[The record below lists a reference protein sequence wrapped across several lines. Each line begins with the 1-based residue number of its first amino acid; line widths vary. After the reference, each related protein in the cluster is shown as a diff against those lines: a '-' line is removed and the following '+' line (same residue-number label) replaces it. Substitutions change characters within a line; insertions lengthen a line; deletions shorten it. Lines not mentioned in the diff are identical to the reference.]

1 MNPELVGILTL
12 VFYAFVALSIMV
24 YQAVKLPDGWQ
35 AWILFVIARVYAP
48 VLWGVKRNRRCPF
61 PGNSAAIVIANHRS
75 PTDPLILWY
84 NSHLGNPKKTI
95 RSIRFLMAREYYELP
110 GLIGWISRATHAIP
124 VDRNG
129 QDVAPV
135 REALRRLKEG
145 DLIGVFPEGGIQ
157 TGRPIADANSGI
169 AFLALRSQAPVYPV
183 YINNSPRGKNM
194 IEPFYSIAE
203 TSVVYGEPIDLSEY
217 YGCRASR
224 EVLEEVTTLM
234 MKRLAELGDT
244 VYLGSESTPGENEHL
259 IQMPA
264 DRYRS
269 AN

>member
-1 MNPELVGILTL
+1 MNPELAGILTL
-12 VFYAFVALSIMV
+12 VVYAFVALSIMV

-48 VLWGVKRNRRCPF
+48 GLWGIKRNRRCPF
-61 PGNSAAIVIANHRS
+61 PGDSAAIIIANHRS
-75 PTDPLILWY
+75 PADPMILWY
-84 NSHLGNPKKTI
+84 NSHLGNPQKKI

-110 GLIGWISRATHAIP
+110 GLIGWISRAMHAIP

-135 REALRRLKEG
+135 REALRQLKQGE
-145 DLIGVFPEGGIQ
+145 LIGVFPEGGIQ
-157 TGRPIADANSGI
+157 AERPIADANSGI

-194 IEPFYSIAE
+194 VEPFYSFAE
-203 TSVVYGEPIDLSEY
+203 TSVVYGDSIDLSAY
-217 YGCRASR
+217 YNRRVSR
-224 EVLEEVTTLM
+224 ELLEEVTTFM
-234 MKRLAELGDT
+234 MQRLAELGDT
-244 VYLGSESTPGENEHL
+244 VYLGSESTPDQNAHL
-259 IQMPA
+259 IRMPA

>member
-1 MNPELVGILTL
+1 MNPEAAGILTL
-12 VFYAFVALSIMV
+12 VFYAFVALAIIV

-35 AWILFVIARVYAP
+35 AWILFTIARVYAP
-48 VLWGVKRNRRCPF
+48 GLWGVKRNRRCPF
-61 PGNSAAIVIANHRS
+61 PGDSAGIIISNHRS
-75 PTDPLILWY
+75 PADPVILWY
-84 NSHLGNPKKTI
+84 NSHLGNPKKI
-95 RSIRFLMAREYYELP
+95 KRCISFLMAREYYELP
-110 GLIGWISRATHAIP
+110 GLVGWIARSMKSIP

-135 REALRRLKEG
+135 REALRRLKQG
-145 DLIGVFPEGGIQ
+145 NLIGVFPEGGIQ
-157 TGRPIADANSGI
+157 EGRPIAHANSGI
-169 AFLALRSQAPVYPV
+169 AFIALRSRAPVYPV

-194 IEPFYSIAE
+194 MEPFYSFAK
-203 TSVVYGEPIDLSEY
+203 TSLVYGDPIDLSAY
-217 YGCRASR
+217 SDLRATK

-234 MKRLAELGDT
+234 MQKLAELGET
-244 VYLGSESTPGENEHL
+244 EYLGSPATAENEQL